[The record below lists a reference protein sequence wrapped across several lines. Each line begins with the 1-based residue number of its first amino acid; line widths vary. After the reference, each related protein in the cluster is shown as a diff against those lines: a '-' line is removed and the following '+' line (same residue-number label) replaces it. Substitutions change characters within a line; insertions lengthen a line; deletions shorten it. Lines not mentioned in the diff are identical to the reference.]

1 MNLFSH
7 NHGHGLKRIR
17 SELAMDVKRSLVRAY
32 VTQESSNSI
41 GTNDKNKEVYKER
54 REQWMKQRAIQSG
67 TRRMKYM

>member
-1 MNLFSH
+1 
-7 NHGHGLKRIR
+7 
-17 SELAMDVKRSLVRAY
+17 MDVKRSLVRAY

-41 GTNDKNKEVYKER
+41 GTDDKNKEVYKER